1 MANYYVPLAQQT
13 PGQGIN
19 LEPINAALDS
29 IQQQN
34 SQNRAYAFQQKQFD
48 ATQQQRQFENARAT
62 KQDENAEIKMFGDR
76 AKAFSQL
83 APDDPVRQ
91 NWGKLV
97 QARHPNAANLDPRY
111 LDPIEGPKLVMAEA
125 GEYLDPRDSQAKDLA
140 LQETRAKI
148 NKLNVEA
155 QNGGEAYGKTGTV
168 VQGSDGKYY
177 SVQFGSHGQ
186 RQILPLE
193 LGGGAPGTGGTPTPA
208 VSLTPDRGVEIV
220 GDTAINKTT
229 AAPVRNVGANIA
241 EGERQ
246 KVVGRE
252 TGEGQM
258 NLPKSEIALETSKI
272 QNATVINSIDQV
284 LDKIAPLDKPGGER
298 KPKGSFLTGYTGSI
312 ANSIPG
318 TEAHDIWNTLNTIK
332 ANLGFDKLQA
342 MRDASPTGGALGQVS
357 EMENKLLQSVWGSIE
372 QSQSAAQLV
381 ANLQQ
386 IRDIRQKS
394 QELRQRAYDMDVQR
408 FGKTRVPDWNIDQ
421 PTAKAGGTPV
431 HVNTPEDA
439 MKLPSGTTFV
449 TPDGRIKVRP

>member
-155 QNGGEAYGKTGTV
+155 QNGGEAYGKTGAIFLNPET
-168 VQGSDGKYY
+168 GRYEA
-177 SVQFGSHGQ
+177 VQFGGRGQ
-186 RQILPLE
+186 VKRTE
-193 LGGGAPGTGGTPTPA
+193 LGGLTPSKGVSTVGDLLIDNATGGT
-208 VSLTPDRGVEIV
+208 
-220 GDTAINKTT
+220 
-229 AAPVRNVGANIA
+229 VRNVGANLANAASMKEQGEA
-241 EGERQ
+241 EGKAIADLPRQ
-246 KVVGRE
+246 IDNA
-252 TGEGQM
+252 Q
-258 NLPKSEIALETSKI
+258 LALDT
-272 QNATVINSIDQV
+272 INSIRTH
-284 LDKIAPLDKPGGER
+284 PGKAAG
-298 KPKGSFLTGYTGSI
+298 TGAIGGMLPG
-312 ANSIPG
+312 IPG
-318 TEAHDIWNTLNTIK
+318 TQQRGFVNLVDQAKGQVFLQAFNSLRGGGQITEAEGSK
-332 ANLGFDKLQA
+332 ATQALARIDRAQTQADFDKALDDYAAIVQNGLSRARTQA
-342 MRDASPTGGALGQVS
+342 TRTPTVPGSPSTPPSAASPTDWRS
-357 EMENKLLQSVWGSIE
+357 TFK
-372 QSQSAAQLV
+372 
-381 ANLQQ
+381 
-386 IRDIRQKS
+386 
-394 QELRQRAYDMDVQR
+394 
-408 FGKTRVPDWNIDQ
+408 RVD
-421 PTAKAGGTPV
+421 
-431 HVNTPEDA
+431 
-439 MKLPSGTTFV
+439 
-449 TPDGRIKVRP
+449 